1 MFTLLNLALM
11 NLLLSSDNVLVIAV
25 FGHNLSRNK
34 RTFVLF
40 LSMLVS
46 LALQLGILFVV
57 AFLFRITVL
66 QSLFGI
72 IICYMAFHL
81 LYKHEPQ
88 ETKILESK
96 NFLMSVGKIALG
108 NLMMSF
114 ENETTLISMSRGDVW
129 LAWFGMLITA
139 PLIFFGSNLIAWV
152 LQKYAFLLNIGA
164 IILVKIGLNLVFQFP
179 TLQPYGP
186 TGPWILT
193 GLFAI
198 YATVLFLHDKDIQ
211 LLRRRL
217 R

>member
-34 RTFVLF
+34 RTFVLLF
-40 LSMLVS
+40 SMLVS

-81 LYKHEPQ
+81 LYKHESQ

-96 NFLMSVGKIALG
+96 NLLMSVGKIALG

-129 LAWFGMLITA
+129 LAWFSMLITA

-198 YATVLFLHDKDIQ
+198 YATVLFFHDKDIQ